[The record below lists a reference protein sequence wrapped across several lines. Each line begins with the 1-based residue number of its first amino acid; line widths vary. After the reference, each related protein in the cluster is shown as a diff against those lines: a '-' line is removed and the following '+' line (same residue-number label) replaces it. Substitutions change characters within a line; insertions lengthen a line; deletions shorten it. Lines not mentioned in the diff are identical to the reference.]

1 MKKLEYNKDEQATI
15 IELLIEDLRNNIDE
29 LVSNVETIPSR
40 KKYQTW
46 FLTPA
51 LNTILK
57 LQKGGAIKLN
67 PKEQASILRSI
78 STHENV
84 NDSLE
89 YLNNLK
95 TIKSKTK

>member
-1 MKKLEYNKDEQATI
+1 MKKIEYNKQEQEII
-15 IELLIEDLRNNIDE
+15 IELCIKDLRNNIDE
-29 LVSNVETIPSR
+29 LVSNIDTIPSR
-40 KKYQTW
+40 KKFQTW

-51 LNTILK
+51 LDVLYK
-57 LQKGGAIKLN
+57 LQKGGAISLKS
-67 PKEQASILRSI
+67 KEQSAILRSI
-78 STHENV
+78 NTHENI